1 MENTESDSSE
11 RKVGDYQEGY
21 ESGIEQERA
30 RCWAIVQS
38 VVKQADGERWIA
50 PYNSIVYTWAIAEI
64 LRRFVEKK

>member
-1 MENTESDSSE
+1 MENTESDGST
-11 RKVGDYQEGY
+11 RPIQEWY
-21 ESGIEQERA
+21 ECGVESERA